1 MTEYDYS
8 PDAWERYMATQD
20 RIARWVDGTKRAPL
34 CNAFAPATPHLE
46 ALALKDK
53 ERRKDR
59 YRRREYDDDDDS
71 DASIDTEFEE
81 RQRQR
86 RRRER
91 RDRPPPAH
99 MGSTWHHERIS
110 PIPERDDFV
119 IVSRPTTPVHQV
131 SLSPQFSPT
140 KPKMTRASPFKPRKA
155 PPPLDLDLAPFPNG
169 VPPQDPYSYRNSGHS
184 SQSSNTT
191 PSTVTP
197 TYTSF
202 PANQLP
208 FPPHSASPAARGA
221 PKPMRSQT
229 MPMQPPAYPA
239 PPGYQQA
246 YAVNSGAGHPVMV
259 PLRPGM
265 KGYASYG
272 PDPAVSLC
280 SCPISSIP
288 NCRPQKTPQ
297 LPWSEYTSPLPTST
311 KSPSLFKRMFTG
323 ITGHKQSQS
332 PLPTPPIP
340 SQYPQYPMYLPQS
353 QFPQKGQY
361 PQSTYPQQQYPTQ
374 PQYAQP
380 LAAPYSAS
388 PAKSRRKE
396 KEAGTYSSSG
406 KRMHRMRS
414 QSF

>member
-20 RIARWVDGTKRAPL
+20 RIARWVDGTKHAPL

-53 ERRKDR
+53 QRRKDR
-59 YRRREYDDDDDS
+59 YRRRDYDDEEDS
-71 DASIDTEFEE
+71 DASIDTEFEQ
-81 RQRQR
+81 QRQR

-91 RDRPPPAH
+91 RDRPPPTR
-99 MGSTWHHERIS
+99 MGSTWHHERVT

-131 SLSPQFSPT
+131 SLSQQSSPT
-140 KPKMTRASPFKPRKA
+140 KPKMSRASPFKPRKA
-155 PPPLDLDLAPFPNG
+155 PPPLNLDLAPFPNG

-197 TYTSF
+197 TYTNF

-208 FPPHSASPAARGA
+208 FPPHTASPAARGA

-239 PPGYQQA
+239 LPGYQQA
-246 YAVNSGAGHPVMV
+246 YAVNPATGRTVMV

-272 PDPAVSLC
+272 PDPA
-280 SCPISSIP
+280 
-288 NCRPQKTPQ
+288 KTPQ

-311 KSPSLFKRMFTG
+311 TKSPSLLKRMFTG
-323 ITGHKQSQS
+323 ITGQKQSRS
-332 PLPTPPIP
+332 PPPTPPIP
-340 SQYPQYPMYLPQS
+340 SQQPQYPLYPSQS
-353 QFPQKGQY
+353 QYPQKGQY
-361 PQSTYPQQQYPTQ
+361 PQSTYPQQQYPMQ

-380 LAAPYSAS
+380 PYSAS

-396 KEAGTYSSSG
+396 KDPGTFSSSG
-406 KRMHRMRS
+406 KRMYRKRS